1 MNLLIVAA
9 VGYLIGSV
17 PFAYIIGKIFY
28 RTDVREHGSGN
39 LGGSNT
45 GRVLGKK
52 AGIAV
57 MTLDLL
63 KVTLAVFLAL
73 KISHHPWN
81 MACGALS
88 AAIGH
93 CYPIYVRFRGG
104 KAVAAL
110 YGFLF
115 GLWTIADFSPW
126 IFFLPLIIFLL
137 VLAVFKIVSLSSILS
152 SFAAVIY
159 ICAIDADLSIICAA
173 TIFFVLIVLRHI
185 GNIQRMMAGTEH
197 KIRWMSASFLKNP

>member
-1 MNLLIVAA
+1 MDLFIVAA

-17 PFAYIIGKIFY
+17 PFAYIIGKLFY
-28 RTDVREHGSGN
+28 RIDVRNHGSGN

-52 AGIAV
+52 AGVAV
-57 MTLDLL
+57 MTMDLL
-63 KVTLAVFLAL
+63 KVTLSVFLAL
-73 KISHHPWN
+73 KISHHSWN

-104 KAVAAL
+104 KAVATL

-115 GLWTIADFSPW
+115 ALWSCAGYSALV
-126 IFFLPLIIFLL
+126 FFVPLVTFLT
-137 VLAVFKIVSLSSILS
+137 VLAIFKIVSLSSILS
-152 SFAAVIY
+152 SIAAVVY
-159 ICAIDADLSIICAA
+159 ICVIKAHSSVRLTVAVFA
-173 TIFFVLIVLRHI
+173 VLILLRHS
-185 GNIQRMMAGTEH
+185 GNIQRMISGTERRIQWI
-197 KIRWMSASFLKNP
+197 K